1 MHRKLIVATIG
12 FALAVLPAMQAS
24 ADCKGD
30 VEGIETK
37 IKQAK
42 VRETYKGR
50 EAEHPEVLIMSDGRL
65 VDLTGYIIVDPSVQE
80 SWLGDRPVVE
90 QITPMIAEAKG
101 FADKK
106 QDADCMGVYEKI
118 QGAINGSS
126 GG

>member
-1 MHRKLIVATIG
+1 MHRKLILATTA
-12 FALAVLPAMQAS
+12 FAFAVLPAMHAV

-42 VRETYKGR
+42 TREAYKGR

-65 VDLTGYIIVDPSVQE
+65 VDLTGYIIVDASVQE
-80 SWLGDRPVVE
+80 SWLGDRPVTDQV
-90 QITPMIAEAKG
+90 TALVAEAKG

-106 QDADCMGVYEKI
+106 QDADCAAVYEKI
-118 QGAINGSS
+118 QAAIKGS
-126 GG
+126 GGG